1 MNISIIG
8 IGSWGTALGI
18 LLSKGGHEVTIYG
31 RAEDKTEEIRSSRRH
46 PFLPDI
52 QLPLNIRITMDLKEA
67 AASPVLVM
75 AVPSPYYRKAL
86 SQVVQASAGRKTIV
100 NVAKGFE
107 MDTGKRL
114 SEITAE
120 LAPDWRY
127 CILSGPTHAEEVA
140 RDLPAAIVAAS
151 QELETAMLVQEIFN
165 GETLRVYTSEDIL
178 GVEVGGSYKN
188 VVAIGAGIVDGLGFG
203 DNAKAGLITRG
214 LHEMKVLGRKL
225 GARGETFDGLTGTG
239 DLIVTCMSRHSRNRG
254 FGERLGQGEKAEDI
268 LASTA
273 MVTEGV
279 YAAKAFYQMNQH
291 LGLDLPIN
299 QEVYK
304 IIYEHK
310 DPKESFK
317 DLMSRQM
324 KMERD

>member
-1 MNISIIG
+1 MNVSIIG

-18 LLSKGGHEVTIYG
+18 HLCKGGHEVTIYG
-31 RAEDKTEEIRSSRRH
+31 RTEDKTEEIRDTRYH
-46 PFLPDI
+46 PFLPEI
-52 QLPLNIRITMDLKEA
+52 QIPTNIRITLDLKEA
-67 AASPVLVM
+67 ANCPVLVM
-75 AVPSPYYRKAL
+75 AVPSPYYRKVL
-86 SQVVQASAGRKTIV
+86 SQVIESSEGQKTII

-120 LAPDWRY
+120 LAPDWSY

-140 RDLPAAIVAAS
+140 RELPAAIVAAS
-151 QELETAMLVQEIFN
+151 QNLETARLVQRIFN
-165 GETLRVYTSEDIL
+165 GETLRVYTSEDTL

-188 VVAIGAGIVDGLGFG
+188 VVAIAAGIVDGLGFG

-214 LHEMKVLGRKL
+214 LHEMKILGRRL
-225 GARGETFDGLTGTG
+225 GAQGETFNGLTGTG

-254 FGERLGQGEKAEDI
+254 FGERLGRGEKAEDI

-279 YAAKAFYQMNQH
+279 YAAKAFYQMNQR

-299 QEVYK
+299 KEVYR

-310 DPKESFK
+310 DPRESFK
-317 DLMSRQM
+317 DLMNRQM